1 MPLPTRGLHPDRSN
15 DDSCGPKRA
24 AALIPK
30 RAGRTIESKNH
41 NIQSGNSMK
50 SIPLVLMLTLP
61 VLTACSSGDDA
72 SRSDGYEAAVKDAR
86 MAGNI
91 DTVFALNSNLDAFVI
106 DTAVENG
113 IVHLTGTVESDLDR
127 DLAGELAKGVTGV
140 VDVQNNLTI
149 EKTARQMAAERTGAD
164 GKRTFGGWVDDAT
177 TTAAVKAKLVGNS
190 NTTGLQIDVDTM
202 NDLVTLSGEVSSAEM
217 SQLAEEIARN
227 TGDVKDVRNQLV
239 VAVR

>member
-1 MPLPTRGLHPDRSN
+1 
-15 DDSCGPKRA
+15 
-24 AALIPK
+24 
-30 RAGRTIESKNH
+30 
-41 NIQSGNSMK
+41 MK
-50 SIPLVLMLTLP
+50 FIPLALMLTLP
-61 VLTACSSGDDA
+61 VLTACSSGDEA
-72 SRSDGYEAAVKDAR
+72 SRSDGYEAAIEDAR
-86 MAGNI
+86 MAGRI
-91 DTVFALNSNLDAFVI
+91 ETVFALNSNLDAFVI
-106 DTAVENG
+106 DTAVEKG

-140 VDVQNNLTI
+140 VDVQNNLTV

-164 GKRTFGGWVDDAT
+164 GKRTFGSWVDDAT

-202 NDLVTLSGEVSSAEM
+202 DDLVTLSGEVSSAEM